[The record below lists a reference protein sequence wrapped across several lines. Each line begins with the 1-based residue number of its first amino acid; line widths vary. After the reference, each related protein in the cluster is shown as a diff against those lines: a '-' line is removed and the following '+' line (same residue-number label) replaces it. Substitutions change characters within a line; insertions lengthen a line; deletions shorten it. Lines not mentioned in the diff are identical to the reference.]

1 VCIPPHR
8 TRVPAGERRRL
19 FPFLF
24 AVLLA
29 AATLLLAEAFLR
41 VIRAHG
47 PALEGTWLQS
57 AASRLKAPE
66 LSFWEQRF
74 FDNYERGVSEMVFQY
89 NEGLHRS
96 HPTRGWTPKPN
107 VKTGTEIEYTTNSR
121 GFRSL
126 HEFEDDPKRF
136 QVIVVGDSFTYGDEV
151 GDWHT
156 WPQLLQQMDHRL
168 NVMNMAVTGYGID
181 QMYLTLSEALAEF
194 SPQLVIA
201 GFIGDDLNRSL
212 LAFRDYK
219 KPRFLLDA
227 EGGLELTNTP
237 IGTPVEVYRELQGKV
252 RRSRFEIINLLRSI
266 GSGGTGVG
274 EETPSWFLLNETL
287 FTEMER
293 ITRER
298 GGEFLMLYLPSGPEM
313 VDSGLRTPGE
323 SFFEAYRERHG
334 NLFLNLRPAMLQT
347 SFEKSEGHYGPEETR
362 WVSRRVLEFIRR
374 SSSWRR
380 FEDLLARLR

>member
-1 VCIPPHR
+1 
-8 TRVPAGERRRL
+8 
-19 FPFLF
+19 
-24 AVLLA
+24 LA
-29 AATLLLAEAFLR
+29 AATLLAAEALLR
-41 VIRAHG
+41 AIRAQG
-47 PALEGTWLQS
+47 AAFEGTWLQS
-57 AASRLKAPE
+57 VASRLEAPE

-74 FDNYERGVSEMVFQY
+74 FDNYERGQSEMVFQY
-89 NEGLHRS
+89 NVGLHRS
-96 HPTRGWTPKPN
+96 HPARGWTPKPN
-107 VKTGTEIEYTTNSR
+107 VKTGTEIEYTTNSK

-126 HEFEDDPKRF
+126 HEFENDPKRF
-136 QVIVVGDSFTYGDEV
+136 QVIVVGDSFTFGDEV
-151 GDWHT
+151 ADSHT
-156 WPQLLQQMDHRL
+156 WPHLLQEMDDRL

-219 KPRFLLDA
+219 KPRFVLDA

-237 IGTPVEVYRELQGKV
+237 IGTPAEVYRELQRKV

-266 GSGGTGVG
+266 GSPGTGLD
-274 EETPSWFLLNETL
+274 EETPSWFLLNESL
-287 FTEMER
+287 FTKMQR

-313 VDSGLRTPGE
+313 VDPRLHTPGE
-323 SFFEAYRERHG
+323 SFFEAYRKRHE
-334 NLFLNLRPAMLQT
+334 NLLLNLRPAMLQA
-347 SFEKSEGHYGPEETR
+347 SFEKSEGHYGPAETR
-362 WVSRRVLEFIRR
+362 WVSRMVLEFIRR

-380 FEDLLARLR
+380 FVESSR